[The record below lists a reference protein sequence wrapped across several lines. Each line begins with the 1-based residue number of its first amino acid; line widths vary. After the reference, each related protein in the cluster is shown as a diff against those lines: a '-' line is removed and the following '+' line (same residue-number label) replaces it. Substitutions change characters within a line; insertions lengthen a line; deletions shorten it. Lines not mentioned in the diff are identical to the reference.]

1 MQMRKA
7 INLIIVLLVILI
19 ALLTAIIIISSRIG
33 SGGNDPADS
42 GSREPPV
49 ESKDNPGGT
58 AKPPAQTTDTPPTGT
73 GTPPAGNGTPPAGTG
88 TPPAGTGTKE
98 PDTTAPSGGTV
109 PDGFRLKKSFSSGTG
124 TPLNI
129 RADVRGEKDAATGK
143 VKVTVLLYLD
153 YRSLYLGGRKNCRLS
168 LGDVSEVFTVP
179 GIHEDSAEEHSQF
192 IASVERLCDYG
203 EKLSLY
209 AKVPFRG
216 SYSDIEIDALEIDT
230 DITVK

>member
-73 GTPPAGNGTPPAGTG
+73 GTPPAG
-88 TPPAGTGTKE
+88 TGTKE

-109 PDGFRLKKSFSSGTG
+109 PDGFRLKKSFSTGTG

>member
-58 AKPPAQTTDTPPTGT
+58 AKPPAQTTDAPPT
-73 GTPPAGNGTPPAGTG
+73 GTG

>member
-1 MQMRKA
+1 M
-7 INLIIVLLVILI
+7 I
-19 ALLTAIIIISSRIG
+19 
-33 SGGNDPADS
+33 
-42 GSREPPV
+42 
-49 ESKDNPGGT
+49 
-58 AKPPAQTTDTPPTGT
+58 PPTAAPVN
-73 GTPPAGNGTPPAGTG
+73 PPWSQRTIPAERQSLRHRQPIRPRPAPARLRQEPG

-179 GIHEDSAEEHSQF
+179 GIHEDSVEEHSQF

>member
-33 SGGNDPADS
+33 SGGTDPADS

-58 AKPPAQTTDTPPTGT
+58 AKPPAQTTDTPPT
-73 GTPPAGNGTPPAGTG
+73 GTG

-129 RADVRGEKDAATGK
+129 RADVRGEKDVATGK

>member
-73 GTPPAGNGTPPAGTG
+73 GTPPAG
-88 TPPAGTGTKE
+88 TGTKE

-109 PDGFRLKKSFSSGTG
+109 PDSFRLKKSFSSGTG
-124 TPLNI
+124 TLLNI

>member
-58 AKPPAQTTDTPPTGT
+58 AKPPAQKTDTPPT
-73 GTPPAGNGTPPAGTG
+73 GTG

>member
-73 GTPPAGNGTPPAGTG
+73 GTPPAGTG

-168 LGDVSEVFTVP
+168 LGDVSEVFAVP

-209 AKVPFRG
+209 ANVPFRG

>member
-73 GTPPAGNGTPPAGTG
+73 GTPPAG
-88 TPPAGTGTKE
+88 TGTKE
-98 PDTTAPSGGTV
+98 PDTTAPSGGTA

-216 SYSDIEIDALEIDT
+216 SYSDVEIDALEIDT

>member
-73 GTPPAGNGTPPAGTG
+73 GTPPAG
-88 TPPAGTGTKE
+88 TGTKE

-124 TPLNI
+124 TSLNI

>member
-33 SGGNDPADS
+33 SGGTDPADS

-58 AKPPAQTTDTPPTGT
+58 AKPPAQTTDTPPT
-73 GTPPAGNGTPPAGTG
+73 GTG

>member
-42 GSREPPV
+42 GSHEPPV

-58 AKPPAQTTDTPPTGT
+58 AKPPAQTTDTPPT
-73 GTPPAGNGTPPAGTG
+73 GTG

-179 GIHEDSAEEHSQF
+179 GIHEDSVEEHSQF

>member
-58 AKPPAQTTDTPPTGT
+58 AKPPAQTSVAPPT
-73 GTPPAGNGTPPAGTG
+73 GTG

>member
-42 GSREPPV
+42 SSREPPV

-58 AKPPAQTTDTPPTGT
+58 AKPPAQTTDTPPT
-73 GTPPAGNGTPPAGTG
+73 GTG

-168 LGDVSEVFTVP
+168 LGDVSEVFNVP

-216 SYSDIEIDALEIDT
+216 SYSDVEIDALEIDT

>member
-73 GTPPAGNGTPPAGTG
+73 GTPPAG
-88 TPPAGTGTKE
+88 TGTKE

-109 PDGFRLKKSFSSGTG
+109 PDGFRLKKSVSS

>member
-42 GSREPPV
+42 GTREPPV

-58 AKPPAQTTDTPPTGT
+58 AKPPAQTTDAPPT
-73 GTPPAGNGTPPAGTG
+73 GTG

-143 VKVTVLLYLD
+143 VKVTVLLHLD

>member
-42 GSREPPV
+42 GSRELPV

-58 AKPPAQTTDTPPTGT
+58 AKPPAQTTDTPPT
-73 GTPPAGNGTPPAGTG
+73 GTG

>member
-33 SGGNDPADS
+33 SGGNDSADS

-58 AKPPAQTTDTPPTGT
+58 AKPPAQTTDAPPT
-73 GTPPAGNGTPPAGTG
+73 GTG

>member
-58 AKPPAQTTDTPPTGT
+58 AKPPAQTTDTPPI
-73 GTPPAGNGTPPAGTG
+73 GTG

>member
-42 GSREPPV
+42 GSHEPPV

-58 AKPPAQTTDTPPTGT
+58 AKPPAQTTDTPPT
-73 GTPPAGNGTPPAGTG
+73 GTG

-179 GIHEDSAEEHSQF
+179 GIHEDSVDEHSQF

>member
-1 MQMRKA
+1 MRKA

-58 AKPPAQTTDTPPTGT
+58 AKPPAQTTDAPPT
-73 GTPPAGNGTPPAGTG
+73 GTG

>member
-73 GTPPAGNGTPPAGTG
+73 GTPPAG
-88 TPPAGTGTKE
+88 TGTKE

-109 PDGFRLKKSFSSGTG
+109 PDGFRLKKSFSSETG

>member
-33 SGGNDPADS
+33 SGGTDPADS

-58 AKPPAQTTDTPPTGT
+58 AKPPAQTTDTPPT
-73 GTPPAGNGTPPAGTG
+73 GTG

-209 AKVPFRG
+209 AKMPFRG

>member
-33 SGGNDPADS
+33 SGGTDPADS
-42 GSREPPV
+42 GSHEPPV

-73 GTPPAGNGTPPAGTG
+73 GTPPAGTG
-88 TPPAGTGTKE
+88 TPPAGTGTQE

>member
-19 ALLTAIIIISSRIG
+19 VLLTAIIIISSRIG
-33 SGGNDPADS
+33 SGGTDPADS

-58 AKPPAQTTDTPPTGT
+58 AKPPAQTTDTPPT
-73 GTPPAGNGTPPAGTG
+73 GTG

>member
-73 GTPPAGNGTPPAGTG
+73 GTPPAGTG

>member
-42 GSREPPV
+42 GTREPPV

-58 AKPPAQTTDTPPTGT
+58 AKPPAQTTD
-73 GTPPAGNGTPPAGTG
+73 A
-88 TPPAGTGTKE
+88 PPAGTGTKE

>member
-42 GSREPPV
+42 GTREPPV

-58 AKPPAQTTDTPPTGT
+58 AKPPAQTTDAPPT
-73 GTPPAGNGTPPAGTG
+73 GTG

-179 GIHEDSAEEHSQF
+179 GIHEDSVEEHSQF

>member
-33 SGGNDPADS
+33 SGGTDPADS
-42 GSREPPV
+42 GSHEPPV

-58 AKPPAQTTDTPPTGT
+58 AKPPAQTTDTPPT
-73 GTPPAGNGTPPAGTG
+73 GTG

-168 LGDVSEVFTVP
+168 LGDVSEVFAVP

>member
-58 AKPPAQTTDTPPTGT
+58 AKPPAQTTDAPPT
-73 GTPPAGNGTPPAGTG
+73 GTG
-88 TPPAGTGTKE
+88 TPPAGTGTKD

>member
-33 SGGNDPADS
+33 SGGADPADS

-73 GTPPAGNGTPPAGTG
+73 GTPPAG
-88 TPPAGTGTKE
+88 TGTKE

-109 PDGFRLKKSFSSGTG
+109 PDGFRLKKSFSSETG

>member
-19 ALLTAIIIISSRIG
+19 ALLTAIIIISSRIS

-42 GSREPPV
+42 GSRESPV

-73 GTPPAGNGTPPAGTG
+73 GTPPAGTG

-179 GIHEDSAEEHSQF
+179 GIHEDSVEEHSQF

>member
-19 ALLTAIIIISSRIG
+19 VLLTAIIIISSRIG

-42 GSREPPV
+42 GTREPPV

-58 AKPPAQTTDTPPTGT
+58 AKPPAQTTDAPPT
-73 GTPPAGNGTPPAGTG
+73 GTG

>member
-73 GTPPAGNGTPPAGTG
+73 GTPPAGTG

-179 GIHEDSAEEHSQF
+179 GVHEDSAEEHSQF

>member
-58 AKPPAQTTDTPPTGT
+58 AKPPAQTTDTSPT
-73 GTPPAGNGTPPAGTG
+73 GTG

-179 GIHEDSAEEHSQF
+179 GIHEDSVDEHSQF

>member
-33 SGGNDPADS
+33 SGGTDPADS

-58 AKPPAQTTDTPPTGT
+58 AKPPAQTTDTPPT
-73 GTPPAGNGTPPAGTG
+73 GTG

-179 GIHEDSAEEHSQF
+179 GIHEDSVEEHSQF

>member
-58 AKPPAQTTDTPPTGT
+58 AKPPAQTTVAPPT
-73 GTPPAGNGTPPAGTG
+73 GTG

-216 SYSDIEIDALEIDT
+216 SYSDFEIDALEIDT

>member
-33 SGGNDPADS
+33 SGGTDPADS
-42 GSREPPV
+42 GSHDPPV

-58 AKPPAQTTDTPPTGT
+58 AKPPAQTTDTPPT
-73 GTPPAGNGTPPAGTG
+73 GTG

-168 LGDVSEVFTVP
+168 LGDVSEVFAVP

>member
-1 MQMRKA
+1 MRKA

-42 GSREPPV
+42 GTREPPV

-58 AKPPAQTTDTPPTGT
+58 AKPPAQTTDTPPT
-73 GTPPAGNGTPPAGTG
+73 GTG

-216 SYSDIEIDALEIDT
+216 SYSDVEIDALEIDT

>member
-58 AKPPAQTTDTPPTGT
+58 AKPPAQTTDTPPT
-73 GTPPAGNGTPPAGTG
+73 GTG

-179 GIHEDSAEEHSQF
+179 GIHEDSVEEHSQF